1 MWLLCVNTGAIV
13 FTMSEV
19 KVTREKQNIVVIL
32 GVLVSF
38 YTRNRSQSGSMG
50 SVESPPT
57 LSDWK

>member
-1 MWLLCVNTGAIV
+1 
-13 FTMSEV
+13 MSEV